1 MLQLGENDEA
11 LEVLRVEGE
20 QGIDAALF
28 SKASYQLLKDGNV
41 VGAQQMVAKSE
52 AVSTT
57 AEDLSRLGV
66 LQLSLNDIDGLVNL
80 EQAVE
85 QSPES
90 VTSQAT
96 LLRAY
101 IATSQLEKA
110 KSAAKEWHE
119 QSPETAAPLIYLG
132 NIATAE
138 GAYQEAAQYLDKAS
152 ELEGA
157 KNEVFYSRAKLLV
170 AEGKKDNAISFVRAF
185 IDKNPAD
192 VQALALWCAL
202 ATERKRTGHSHI
214 LKHSSTPIKQI

>member
-1 MLQLGENDEA
+1 M
-11 LEVLRVEGE
+11 
-20 QGIDAALF
+20 
-28 SKASYQLLKDGNV
+28 ASYQLLKDGNV
-41 VGAQQMVAKSE
+41 VGAKQMVEKSE

-66 LQLSLNDIDGLVNL
+66 LQLSLNDVDGLVNL

-101 IATSQLEKA
+101 IATNQLEKA

-119 QSPETAAPLIYLG
+119 QSPDTAAPLIYLG

-152 ELEGA
+152 KLKGA
-157 KNEVFYSRAKLLV
+157 ENEVVYSRAKLLV
-170 AEGKKDNAISFVRAF
+170 AEGKKDDAISSLRAF

-192 VQALALWCAL
+192 VPALALWFAL
-202 ATERKRTGHSHI
+202 ATEKGNAEQVIKHTQQHLT
-214 LKHSSTPIKQI
+214 LKKAT